1 MDDTQI
7 LKLVILSQTG
17 SRTAFDEIVI
27 AFESTVYSIVFRR
40 LRNMTDA
47 REVTQEVFI
56 RAFRKLP
63 QLREPERFCG
73 WLKQIAVRLSINHAV
88 RRPRESAVEA
98 EVFDGVRAETRG
110 PVDSLMQVE
119 QAEQVWSGLRQLKPL
134 DRDTLIAFYI
144 EGQSIEQMSYSFR
157 SPIGTIKRRL
167 HTARNRLKEVMG
179 EFQPV

>member
-1 MDDTQI
+1 MDESQI
-7 LKLVILSQTG
+7 LSLVVLAQSG
-17 SRTAFDEIVI
+17 SRTAFDKLVL
-27 AFESTVYSIVFRR
+27 AFDTTVFSIVMRR
-40 LRNMTDA
+40 LRDNTDA

-73 WLKQIAVRLSINHAV
+73 WLKQIAVRLSINHVV

-110 PVDSLMQVE
+110 PVDSLMQSE
-119 QAEQVWSGLRQLKPL
+119 QAEQVWSGLRQLKPM

-157 SPIGTIKRRL
+157 SPVGTIKRRL
-167 HTARNRLKEVMG
+167 HTARHRLKEVLG
-179 EFQPV
+179 ELQPV